1 MNRSI
6 VCLFQNTVH
15 VHRHVDRY
23 DVIIIGAGVAGL
35 RCAMELEK
43 KALNVLKL
51 RVASLKNALNKKTVD
66 AIYQDDETT
75 TLDYLKKRGFSASM
89 IEQFFK
95 PFYAG
100 IFLESD
106 LATTSRMFEFAFK
119 MFGQGY
125 AALPEGGM
133 QSIPLQMY
141 QTLKAGTVRLSERVE
156 ALDSKYVTLTSG
168 GVLNAHYIV
177 VAANMTHAA
186 QLTQGSV
193 QDRQWNG
200 TQCYYFSTPS
210 SPAPGKLIALNSSGS
225 GYITN
230 LSVPSDINASY
241 APKDHSLLCVSTK
254 KALSLSTLRDELRL
268 WFGQKADTFTFLK
281 SYEIPHALP
290 RQEPRDLSFGQAP
303 LKTDNG
309 IWICGD
315 HRYSSSVQ
323 AAMASGRMVGE
334 AIINS

>member
-6 VCLFQNTVH
+6 VCLFQITVH
-15 VHRHVDRY
+15 FYCHVDRY

-106 LATTSRMFEFAFK
+106 LATTSRMFEFVFK

-141 QTLKAGTVRLSERVE
+141 QTLKAGTVRLR
-156 ALDSKYVTLTSG
+156 
-168 GVLNAHYIV
+168 
-177 VAANMTHAA
+177 
-186 QLTQGSV
+186 
-193 QDRQWNG
+193 
-200 TQCYYFSTPS
+200 
-210 SPAPGKLIALNSSGS
+210 
-225 GYITN
+225 
-230 LSVPSDINASY
+230 
-241 APKDHSLLCVSTK
+241 
-254 KALSLSTLRDELRL
+254 
-268 WFGQKADTFTFLK
+268 
-281 SYEIPHALP
+281 
-290 RQEPRDLSFGQAP
+290 
-303 LKTDNG
+303 
-309 IWICGD
+309 
-315 HRYSSSVQ
+315 
-323 AAMASGRMVGE
+323 GE